1 MLALSRDSLMIIT
14 QTPLRISFLGG
25 GTDFPD
31 FYKKY
36 GGCVLTTAI
45 DKYVYCVVKERF
57 DKQIYV
63 NYSIKEI
70 VDKVSDLKHEL
81 VREAMKKTGVT
92 EGIEITF
99 LSDVPA
105 AGSGLGSSSSVT
117 VGVLNAL
124 YQYTGLAV
132 DAGRLAKEACEIEI
146 EILGKPIGVQD
157 QYIAAYGGVKF
168 IDLPAGRQG
177 SKKWGVEI
185 EDLELKDEMLDDL
198 QKNIMV
204 FFTGRT
210 RQAGT
215 ILAEQKAN
223 IGNKNEILKAMA
235 QQARVAKKILQIGD
249 WEKFGKLL
257 DEGWR
262 FKKQLASKVSDSE
275 IDAMY
280 TAAKKAGA
288 MGGKISGAGGGGF
301 LTLFVPTTKREA
313 VRKAMNGAREMPIG
327 LSRDGSKVI
336 FNIRK

>member
-1 MLALSRDSLMIIT
+1 MIIT

-31 FYKKY
+31 FYKEY

-45 DKYVYCVVKERF
+45 DKYVYCIVKERF

-70 VDKVSDLKHEL
+70 VDKVDDLQHDL
-81 VREAMKKTGVT
+81 VREALRETGV
-92 EGIEITF
+92 ESGIEITF

-105 AGSGLGSSSSVT
+105 AGSGLGSSSTVT

-124 YQYTGLAV
+124 YQHQGIPVTAEQLAQH
-132 DAGRLAKEACEIEI
+132 ACDIEI
-146 EILGKPIGVQD
+146 NILGKPIGVQD
-157 QYIAAYGGVKF
+157 QYIAAYGGVKLINF
-168 IDLPAGRQG
+168 
-177 SKKWGVEI
+177 KKTGEVEVNDMNLSG
-185 EDLELKDEMLDDL
+185 ETLDDL
-198 QKNIMV
+198 KSYLMV

-210 RQAGT
+210 RKAETILRYQKENISAKHKVLQQMTDLAKEGARFLQAGQ
-215 ILAEQKAN
+215 I
-223 IGNKNEILKAMA
+223 
-235 QQARVAKKILQIGD
+235 AKL
-249 WEKFGKLL
+249 GKLL

-262 FKKQLASKVSDSE
+262 LKKQLASKISDTE
-275 IDAMY
+275 IDSIY

-288 MGGKISGAGGGGF
+288 IGGKISGAGGGGF
-301 LTLFVPTTKREA
+301 MTLFVPTNKRET
-313 VRKAMNGAREMPIG
+313 VRKTMQGLKEMPVG